1 MGEDPNPAGA
11 PVATILSVEDI
22 PENQLLMKRKLERA
36 GHTVLTAENGVEA
49 IAVARAEAIDLI
61 LMDLNMPVM
70 DGFDAT
76 RILKSQAGTQQ
87 IPIIAVSAYVNLQAE
102 ATAAGCD
109 AFQGKPIDWAT
120 FLDRIRA
127 LIEARAGAGA

>member
-102 ATAAGCD
+102 AKAAGCD

>member
-1 MGEDPNPAGA
+1 M
-11 PVATILSVEDI
+11 ATILSVEDI

-76 RILKSQAGTQQ
+76 RILKSQAATQQ
-87 IPIIAVSAYVNLQAE
+87 IPVIAVSAYVNLQAE

-109 AFQGKPIDWAT
+109 AFQGKPIDWAA
-120 FLDRIRA
+120 FLDRISA
-127 LIEARAGAGA
+127 LIAARAGA

>member
-1 MGEDPNPAGA
+1 M
-11 PVATILSVEDI
+11 ATILSVEDI

-36 GHTVLTAENGVEA
+36 GHTVLMAENGVEA
-49 IAVARAEAIDLI
+49 IAVARSEAVDLI

-76 RILKSQAGTQQ
+76 RILKSQAGTQH
-87 IPIIAVSAYVNLQAE
+87 IPVIAVSAYVNLQAE

-109 AFQGKPIDWAT
+109 AFQGKPIDWPS
-120 FLDRIRA
+120 FLDRVTA
-127 LIEARAGAGA
+127 LIAGQSSV